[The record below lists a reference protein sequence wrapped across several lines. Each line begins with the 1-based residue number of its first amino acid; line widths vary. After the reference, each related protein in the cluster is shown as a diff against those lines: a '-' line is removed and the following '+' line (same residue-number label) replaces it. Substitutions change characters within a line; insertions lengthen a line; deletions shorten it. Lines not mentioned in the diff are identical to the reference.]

1 MSSEEKISPDEFD
14 QELEALMS
22 GKKTKKEKR
31 WKEKE
36 DRRFG
41 SRSSWSLGSQ
51 PERSSAAEKT
61 WSRWWTP

>member
-22 GKKTKKEKR
+22 GKKEPKKKKVERKR
-31 WKEKE
+31 
-36 DRRFG
+36 RSPFRQP
-41 SRSSWSLGSQ
+41 SSWSLGSQ

-61 WSRWWTP
+61 